1 MDFKPLLVQLA
12 KNDSKSSVR
21 AAAFDKLANNTHN
34 SEADFSLFEFALKDS
49 SALVQGTA
57 LKGMNASSP
66 EKTQLALAS
75 IEKTAKG
82 SMLSSIA
89 AIYANSAVAGKFDFL
104 KDAYAKINNP
114 NEKYLFIQMMGKYAL
129 SQDEAIKTSAISTF
143 ENMARNE
150 DAWWLRLAGIQVIA
164 EYQMEYSK
172 KLDQLNAEI
181 ASPEGLSASESVKA
195 EKLKE
200 KANLVLSITSIE
212 SMLESIFAAEKDSNL
227 IRILSGGQ

>member
-1 MDFKPLLVQLA
+1 
-12 KNDSKSSVR
+12 
-21 AAAFDKLANNTHN
+21 
-34 SEADFSLFEFALKDS
+34 
-49 SALVQGTA
+49 LVQGTA
-57 LKGMNASSP
+57 LKGMYAASP
-66 EKTQLALAS
+66 EKTQTAIAS
-75 IEKTAKG
+75 IEMTAKG

-89 AIYANSAVAGKFDFL
+89 AIYANSAVAGKFEFF
-104 KDAYAKINNP
+104 KDAYAKITNP

-129 SQDEAIKTSAISTF
+129 SQDEAIKTSALSTF
-143 ENMARNE
+143 ENMSRNE

-181 ASPEGLSASESVKA
+181 ASPEGLSASESVKT

-200 KANLVLSITSIE
+200 KANLVASIANIE